1 MKTLALR
8 GRIVTENEVW
18 DRGTVLIKGSSIVS
32 VTRDSINAD
41 ESMDLADDF
50 LVPGFVD
57 LQVNGAFGVDVVA
70 QPERLDELSAKLLA
84 TGTTS
89 YLPTIVTLPLAS
101 YSELL
106 PAISLDG
113 EAGAEPLGLH
123 LEGPFINPRKR
134 GAHPEDSIVLP
145 DIGVL
150 REMLDAAPIRM
161 VTVAGEMPGCRALI
175 EEAAGR
181 NVVVSLG
188 HSDATFEEALSALNS
203 GAESVTH
210 LFNAMSPLHHRDP
223 GLPGAAMVH
232 PGAVCGMVAD
242 GLHVHPEMVKL
253 AYEKLGPDRM
263 YLVTDA
269 MAAAGME
276 SGEYSLAGRRVHI
289 GDGVPRLEDGTL
301 AGSVLRMDQALRN
314 AMAFTYCSLPEAVRM
329 ASTTPA
335 KLAKEDGRKGRLA
348 PGFDAD
354 VVALSPELEVKAVW
368 AKGKCTGEGDT
379 PTKKKARNRSMEATE
394 RRT

>member
-8 GRIVTENEVW
+8 GRIVTENEIW
-18 DRGTVLIKGSSIVS
+18 DKGTLLVEGSTIVS
-32 VTRDSINAD
+32 VTRDLVNAD
-41 ESMDLADDF
+41 EVLDLGDGF

-70 QPERLDELSAKLLA
+70 QPERIGELSTKLLS

-89 YLPTIVTLPLAS
+89 YLPTIITLPSAR
-101 YSELL
+101 YPELL
-106 PAISLDG
+106 SAIILDG

-134 GAHPEDSIVLP
+134 GAHPEDSIMPP
-145 DIGVL
+145 DAGVL
-150 REMLDAAPIRM
+150 REMLDAASVRM

-175 EEAAGR
+175 EEAAGSD
-181 NVVVSLG
+181 VVVSLG
-188 HSDATFEEALSALNS
+188 HSDTSFEEAFFAFGS

-232 PGAVCGMVAD
+232 PSAVCGIVAD
-242 GLHVHPEMVKL
+242 GSHVHPEMVKL
-253 AYEKLGPDRM
+253 AYEKLGPDRL

-269 MAAAGME
+269 MSAAGME
-276 SGEYSLAGRRVHI
+276 GGEYSLAGRRVHI
-289 GDGVPRLEDGTL
+289 DDGVPRLENGTL
-301 AGSVLRMDQALRN
+301 AGSVLRMDQAVRN
-314 AMAFTYCSLPEAVRM
+314 VMSFTGCSLPEAVRM

-335 KLAKEDGRKGRLA
+335 KLAKVGAHKGRLA

-354 VVALSPELEVKAVW
+354 VVALSPVLEVTEVW
-368 AKGKCTGEGDT
+368 VKGERMGRSSASGNYGQNGIET
-379 PTKKKARNRSMEATE
+379 TKRLA
-394 RRT
+394 